1 MAGTK
6 ISALPAASALG
17 GTEAIPGVQGGINVK
32 LTPAQIK
39 TFVSASPTL
48 VTPALGVATATSVAS
63 GSFTGGSV
71 EAAGNSIVGF
81 VGRSRWTSSGD
92 GITTLYTNGFGV
104 PLRMNFGGDTNAQS
118 SFQFSGVDIK
128 AGLADGSAGGRWFTT
143 GGVVRK
149 VRVVTAAGA
158 VTVATT
164 DDVVSVNKTSGAAT
178 TVNLPAT
185 PTTGQTY
192 VIKDGK
198 GDAATNNI
206 TVTPAAGNIDG
217 AATYVLSGNYQAVT
231 LTYTGSEW
239 SVI

>member
-1 MAGTK
+1 MANLIENNEAGSSIRAKLNAMFDLAKNAILTT
-6 ISALPAASALG
+6 LALG
-17 GTEAIPGVQGGINVK
+17 GA
-32 LTPAQIK
+32 
-39 TFVSASPTL
+39 TL
-48 VTPALGVATATSVAS
+48 GSKVLAVTGDSQFNGDVAAGSV
-63 GSFTGGSV
+63 TGGSV
-71 EAAGNSIVGF
+71 QAAGNSILGF
-81 VGRSRWTSSGD
+81 VARICWTSVAD

-104 PLRMNFGGDTNAQS
+104 PTRMNFGGNTASQS

-128 AGLADGSAGGRWFTT
+128 VGLADGTAGGRFFTT

-164 DDVVSVNKTSGAAT
+164 DDVVSVNKTTGAAT

-217 AATYVLSGNYQAVT
+217 AATYVMTGNYQAVT